1 MDESIEV
8 NEKYSNNWKPTLYT
22 SLAIAAVTFVI
33 FLYLDNVLWA
43 GIFRLTAFISFS
55 LSIFCM
61 LKVMEGRKTFRISVR
76 NGSLHISYLKNN
88 EVLQTEK
95 LKKEQIESVY
105 KTPFHFKLPI
115 ADYRFSLANN
125 CNFKVR
131 FRDQE
136 KDMSLF
142 KFGGRALTIDEEESY
157 KLERFFKD
165 HNLYSKP

>member
-8 NEKYSNNWKPTLYT
+8 NEKYSSNWKPTLYS
-22 SLAIAAVTFVI
+22 SLTIAAITFII
-33 FLYLDNVLWA
+33 FLNIDDVLWA

-61 LKVMEGRKTFRISVR
+61 LKVMEGRKTFRITI
-76 NGSLHISYLKNN
+76 NDGSLQVSYLKND

-95 LKKEQIESVY
+95 LKKKQIESVY
-105 KTPFHFKLPI
+105 KVPLYFKLPI
-115 ADYRFSLANN
+115 ADYKFSVTNN

-131 FRDQE
+131 FTDKE
-136 KDMSLF
+136 EDISLF
-142 KFGGRALTIDEEESY
+142 KFGGRTLTVDEKESH
-157 KLERFFKD
+157 KLERFLKD